1 MNITIFPTLLLLVS
15 LLLLPAAAAGSVD
28 SMTLIAK
35 GDVHYMGFIKVY
47 DAHLYAPEAKDQ
59 GRILSPEVSKCLLLK
74 YDVGLKPND
83 FVKGANM
90 VLERQHPPER
100 LERLKTHVDALHS
113 AYRPVDKGDSY
124 TLCYDADT
132 GLTTLNLNAEQ
143 LVAIQSEEF
152 SEAYFGIWLSPH
164 KPLSSAL
171 QKQLVDS
178 SAGPSR
184 DGESR

>member
-1 MNITIFPTLLLLVS
+1 MNIYKYCFFLFLLS
-15 LLLLPAAAAGSVD
+15 LFFLPAAAAGSVD

-35 GDVHYMGFIKVY
+35 GDARYMGFIKVY
-47 DAHLYAPEAKDQ
+47 DALLYAPEAKDQ
-59 GRILSPEVSKCLLLK
+59 SRILSPEVSKCLHLK
-74 YDVGLKPND
+74 YDVGLKPKD
-83 FVKGANM
+83 FVKGANL

-100 LERLKTHVDALHS
+100 LERIKTHVDTLHN
-113 AYRPVDKGDSY
+113 AYRAVDKGDSY
-124 TLCYDADT
+124 FLCYDADT

-171 QKQLVDS
+171 QKQLVGSSTDS
-178 SAGPSR
+178 SR